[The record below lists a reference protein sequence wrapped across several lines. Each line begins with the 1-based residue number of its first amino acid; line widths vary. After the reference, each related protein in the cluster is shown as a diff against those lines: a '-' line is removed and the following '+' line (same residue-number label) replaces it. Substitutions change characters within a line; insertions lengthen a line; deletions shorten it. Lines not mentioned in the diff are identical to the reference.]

1 MKVILRQE
9 VKALGRKG
17 EIKEVAEG
25 YARNFLLPRGLAMA
39 ATEANLRQLA
49 QQKEAVKVQELGE
62 EQEARAL
69 AARLDG
75 LQLTLKAK
83 TGESGRLFGSI
94 TSKDIAEAVLKAA
107 KIELDR
113 KKVDL
118 AEGLKHLGHY
128 DVPVRLYHGV
138 AATLSVDVV
147 DAGE

>member
-1 MKVILRQE
+1 
-9 VKALGRKG
+9 
-17 EIKEVAEG
+17 
-25 YARNFLLPRGLAMA
+25 MA

-118 AEGLKHLGHY
+118 AESLKHLGHY

-147 DAGE
+147 EAGG